1 MKKHITTLFI
11 ILFWVPIITLAQSQ
25 VERVEPLFWWADM
38 PVQDLQIML
47 YGDDL
52 GSYRATTNHEGIRID
67 RQIAVDSPNYLFL
80 YLTIDKDVQ
89 PGNIAFQLSNEDDS
103 FELEYELRD
112 RKQSQ
117 GRNGFSSSD
126 VIYLMM
132 PDRFANGDPTND
144 EIEGML
150 EGSDRLD
157 PNARHGGDI
166 AGVMEHLDYIDDL
179 GMTAIWFTPVFEN
192 DMKPEYGAYHGY
204 AATDL
209 YKIDRRFGSNDEFIA
224 LVDACHNRGMK
235 VIMDMI
241 HNHIGDQHWW
251 MDDVPT
257 NDWFNSLEKYGTT
270 NYRGVT
276 VSHDYASEYD
286 KNKLVKGWFVNE
298 MPDLNQDNPLVA
310 DYLIQNTLWWIE
322 YSNIDGIRM
331 DTYVYPEKEYMARWS
346 KEVLEAYPDF
356 NIVGEAWVNTVAHES
371 YWQYN
376 HSASFDGYNSHLP
389 SVTDFPME
397 YAIRDAFSQDEG
409 WLSGLAQIYYTLA
422 QDHLY
427 TDPQKNVIFLDN
439 HDLNRFYDQIGR
451 EKDFFKM
458 AYAYLMTTR
467 GIPQVY
473 YGTELMFGEKEGVG
487 KDGAKRP
494 DMPGGWE
501 GDERSVFTQKGRTK
515 VENEVH
521 SYVTKISNWRKDKD
535 VIHNGKLLQFLPQD
549 GVYVFFRYN
558 EDERVMVIL
567 NKNDKSAE
575 INREKHI
582 EMLRGF
588 SEGYDVMRDKSVDV
602 SKDFKVPGKTTTII
616 ELK

>member
-1 MKKHITTLFI
+1 MKKHLFTLFI
-11 ILFWVPIITLAQSQ
+11 VLFMAPGISFAQDQ

-52 GSYRATTNHEGIRID
+52 GSYTASTEHEGITID
-67 RQIAVDSPNYLFL
+67 RQISVDSPNYLFL
-80 YLTIDKDVQ
+80 YLTIDEEVE
-89 PGNIAFQLSNEDDS
+89 PGEITFQLSNEEDTFTLD
-103 FELEYELRD
+103 YELRN
-112 RKQSQ
+112 RKESQ
-117 GRNGFSSSD
+117 GRNGFNSSD

-132 PDRFANGDPTND
+132 PDRFANGDPSND

-150 EGSDRLD
+150 EGVDRDD

-166 AGVMEHLDYIDDL
+166 AGVMENLEYINNL

-209 YKIDRRFGSNDEFIA
+209 YKIDRRFGSNDEFKA
-224 LVDACHNRGMK
+224 LVDACHDRGMK

-286 KNKLVKGWFVNE
+286 KNKLVKGWFVTE

-356 NIVGEAWVNTVAHES
+356 NIVGEAWVNTVAHEA

-376 HSASFDGYNSHLP
+376 HSASFDDYNSYLP
-389 SVTDFPME
+389 SVTDFPLE
-397 YAIRDAFSQDEG
+397 YAMRDAFSQSEG
-409 WLSGLAQIYYTLA
+409 WLTGMARIYYTLA

-427 TDPQKNVIFLDN
+427 TDPHKNVIFLDN

-451 EKDFFKM
+451 DKDYFKM

-473 YGTELMFGEKEGVG
+473 YGTELMFGEMEGVS

-501 GDERSVFTQKGRTK
+501 DDKRSVFTKKGRTK

-521 SYVTKISNWRKDKD
+521 SFVTKVTNWRQNKE
-535 VIHNGKLLQFLPQD
+535 VIHNGELLQFLPQD

-558 EDERVMVIL
+558 EDETVMIIL
-567 NKNDKSAE
+567 NKNEKSAE
-575 INREKHI
+575 ISREKHI
-582 EMLRGF
+582 EILRDYDEGF
-588 SEGYDVMRDKSVDV
+588 DVMHDKTIDV